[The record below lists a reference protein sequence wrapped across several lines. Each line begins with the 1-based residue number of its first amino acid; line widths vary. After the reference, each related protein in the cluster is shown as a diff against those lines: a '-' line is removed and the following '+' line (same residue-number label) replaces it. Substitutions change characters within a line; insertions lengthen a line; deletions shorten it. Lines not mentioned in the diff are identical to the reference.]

1 MIPRTYPCKPLIA
14 DSLTPDDPYH
24 NNPVI
29 PSLFHRFTGYK
40 SGRNGA
46 IAERVGAVQ
55 FIDFKTADNI
65 LAGIEMSLTEDMID
79 GYAKV
84 VNSLTI
90 GMSDFGEGD
99 LLGASPHGIISPRS
113 EGFTIE
119 GAKFY
124 NYDFN

>member
-1 MIPRTYPCKPLIA
+1 MPLIA
-14 DSLTPDDPYH
+14 DPNAPNDPYH

-29 PSLFHRFTGYK
+29 PSLFYRFTGYK
-40 SGRNGA
+40 NGRNGA

-90 GMSDFGEGD
+90 GRSDFGEGD